1 MEMNQNTY
9 GKSEQILTVG
19 ETGGATV
26 EMAQQ
31 YSDPESQELSMIFQF
46 ELMGIDGI
54 RSGNWDPKP
63 YTLPQLKQLFEKW
76 QTGLEEKGWNSLF
89 WGNHDFPRVV
99 SRFGNDR
106 EPYREKSA
114 KMLAVLLH
122 GMKGTPYIYQG
133 EEIGMTNVSGLRIED
148 YQDIE
153 SVNFAEDRKKEGWEE
168 EKNSYLSCTEQ
179 PGPCADANAV
189 ECGKTRR
196 IYSGNTVDGGKS
208 ELRGDQCGKQQ
219 KNPDSLFISI
229 KN

>member
-1 MEMNQNTY
+1 
-9 GKSEQILTVG
+9 
-19 ETGGATV
+19 
-26 EMAQQ
+26 
-31 YSDPESQELSMIFQF
+31 
-46 ELMGIDGI
+46 
-54 RSGNWDPKP
+54 
-63 YTLPQLKQLFEKW
+63 
-76 QTGLEEKGWNSLF
+76 
-89 WGNHDFPRVV
+89 
-99 SRFGNDR
+99 
-106 EPYREKSA
+106 
-114 KMLAVLLH
+114 
-122 GMKGTPYIYQG
+122 
-133 EEIGMTNVSGLRIED
+133 MTNVSGLRIED

-219 KNPDSLFISI
+219 KKIRIPSSISI